1 MAGNSEFGNTEFVFE
16 FGAGE
21 FTPIDSHLIQL
32 FVGDTVR
39 ELFVNDTARI
49 SMVSDTSVTVFVD
62 GV

>member
-1 MAGNSEFGNTEFVFE
+1 MTGTSEFGSTEFVFE

-49 SMVSDTSVTVFVD
+49 SMISDTSMTVFVD

>member
-1 MAGNSEFGNTEFVFE
+1 MAGNSVFGNTEFVFE

-32 FVGDTVR
+32 YVSDTAR
-39 ELFVNDTARI
+39 TLSVNDT
-49 SMVSDTSVTVFVD
+49 SMTVFVD

>member
-1 MAGNSEFGNTEFVFE
+1 MTGNSVFGNTEFVFE

-32 FVGDTVR
+32 FVDDTATT
-39 ELFVNDTARI
+39 LFVNDTAKTSI
-49 SMVSDTSVTVFVD
+49 ISDTSMTLFVD

>member
-1 MAGNSEFGNTEFVFE
+1 MVGTSEFGSTEFVFE

-32 FVGDTVR
+32 YVS
-39 ELFVNDTARI
+39 DTARTL
-49 SMVSDTSVTVFVD
+49 SVNDTSVTVFVD